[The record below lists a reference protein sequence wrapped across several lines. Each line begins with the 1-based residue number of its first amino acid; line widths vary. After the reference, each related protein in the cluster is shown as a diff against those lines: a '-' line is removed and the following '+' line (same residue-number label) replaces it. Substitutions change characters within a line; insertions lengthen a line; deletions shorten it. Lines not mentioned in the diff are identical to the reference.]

1 MKASG
6 KKLLIKNCCVWA
18 DEYFGSRNRNAR
30 GKRFS
35 HDGVAIRIAGRKIRH
50 DKSWKNEI

>member
-6 KKLLIKNCCVWA
+6 KKLIIKNCCVWE

-30 GKRFS
+30 GKRYS
-35 HDGVAIRIAGRKIRH
+35 GDGADIRNANRKIRH
-50 DKSWKNEI
+50 DTNWKNEI